1 MSSPS
6 PSSPDDRYLREAM
19 DFVQHED
26 VVDKHTIVVSSAIDK
41 SVIWRIRRLLD
52 YEFPTRAIFSL
63 TKVPAKAD
71 WDSQWFPPALAYDG
85 FPLALRVVGSVV
97 EVDVDGLRS
106 LGGSASLAL
115 ELMRD
120 VDHDALVKLI
130 QKGDSRSETFPEH
143 MHLTQRVNGPAA
155 GFSQVYDARGG
166 LRPREKMPKLSILD
180 VRKGDVVVAECV
192 CERDG
197 VEGQGAVSFD
207 VLSVAILAQPGKG

>member
-1 MSSPS
+1 MQFR
-6 PSSPDDRYLREAM
+6 DNERRVRAHLNR
-19 DFVQHED
+19 
-26 VVDKHTIVVSSAIDK
+26 
-41 SVIWRIRRLLD
+41 RIRRLLD

-130 QKGDSRSETFPEH
+130 RKGDSRSGECNT
-143 MHLTQRVNGPAA
+143 
-155 GFSQVYDARGG
+155 ARK
-166 LRPREKMPKLSILD
+166 R
-180 VRKGDVVVAECV
+180 
-192 CERDG
+192 
-197 VEGQGAVSFD
+197 
-207 VLSVAILAQPGKG
+207 